1 MFCDVYKELYN
12 SSGSEE
18 AHEEIK
24 SKINDLIEGCESGK
38 IPGDVVKDAACK
50 IEPDKWDVSEGYTSD
65 SILNAPDSFFDMLA
79 SVYRSWLVHGSVTL
93 TLLSCFFLPLLKSFL
108 KNPEEINS

>member
-24 SKINDLIEGCESGK
+24 SKINDLIEGCESCK
-38 IPGDVVKDAACK
+38 IPGDVVKDAASK
-50 IEPDKWDVSEGYTSD
+50 MKPGKGDFSEG
-65 SILNAPDSFFDMLA
+65 
-79 SVYRSWLVHGSVTL
+79 
-93 TLLSCFFLPLLKSFL
+93 
-108 KNPEEINS
+108 